1 MSQGELVAVE
11 GMAESDVNATGIAL
25 STMRYMLNAMRVPSG
40 EVYFEYD
47 SLFFLDTLLGLGTI
61 IKDPFIVEDPVVIT
75 FDDYIEA
82 DGGEAS
88 GVVKYPAP
96 SAQNNVGTEEVDE
109 NGNYKWFRS
118 SIVENPAPDKF
129 DNVLFAGDIVAD
141 KNGNGKFEDN
151 MADREMAGTG
161 SNTEFFITNYPIKGN
176 CYIFDADIYFAGTN
190 DFGTPIAQIF
200 FAKRATS
207 DSSAT
212 LNLYAYKEGE
222 KTYIRIAENSAGA
235 DGIKDNKV
243 VAGIPAYEWFN
254 LRIELYK
261 EYDEASGKL
270 NIIMKIFVNGE
281 YAGSSDSGSYSTKN
295 GEYNDS
301 TISSVKFAYYRWA
314 ESSFYFNNV
323 YVAKADIP
331 YVDGFIP
338 GDGDTEIS
346 EKKPVYGFEDGI
358 PHTDDFYTQLIYKN
372 ETTGTPTQ
380 IGGNEWTEELDK
392 KFGIGTKTAGV
403 RYYKSYDPKNLFN
416 RVLKVY
422 AWNTDS
428 VNYNGNIYVDEARL
442 SETASVYEATFDYYF
457 EQIPW
462 LFEDEVFSL
471 DFLSK
476 TGTRLTGITFA
487 AKEIPE
493 SNKDQ
498 SEIVIK
504 RDNGT
509 VVDGITF
516 KCDTWYSL
524 KFEYY
529 CDNDNFRNSKLKIY
543 VLDENSNYV
552 CIFDE
557 ILFTKAGVVCS
568 LGVTFMPYKMRSVQY
583 FDNLSFALID
593 KEYSASAV
601 TALDSVKITGL
612 VSRSDSDSDG
622 EPLPDVNDNRGTGL
636 YKEEAEKYGETSE
649 NYLPTKGF
657 GDNVTL
663 GVETVDGD
671 TALKFYHAKDAE
683 TRFQFIANT
692 FTDTFVF
699 ETDIKFDF
707 LPDES
712 SRGIQIFGANT
723 VGANGNVWSGATVN
737 LEYDAALSAYV
748 LKGAGG
754 KCAVT
759 TGKWMNIRLEA
770 DGLTE
775 GSKVRFYVNG
785 KLYGISTLTGSISSI
800 KALEVLTPAGSSSG
814 AGLMT
819 VVSFDNTYVGEKLY
833 DSPDVN
839 PPAGGGSNVSGGDM
853 DGGSWD
859 EN

>member
-1 MSQGELVAVE
+1 M
-11 GMAESDVNATGIAL
+11 
-25 STMRYMLNAMRVPSG
+25 
-40 EVYFEYD
+40 
-47 SLFFLDTLLGLGTI
+47 
-61 IKDPFIVEDPVVIT
+61 
-75 FDDYIEA
+75 
-82 DGGEAS
+82 
-88 GVVKYPAP
+88 
-96 SAQNNVGTEEVDE
+96 
-109 NGNYKWFRS
+109 
-118 SIVENPAPDKF
+118 
-129 DNVLFAGDIVAD
+129 
-141 KNGNGKFEDN
+141 
-151 MADREMAGTG
+151 
-161 SNTEFFITNYPIKGN
+161 
-176 CYIFDADIYFAGTN
+176 
-190 DFGTPIAQIF
+190 
-200 FAKRATS
+200 
-207 DSSAT
+207 
-212 LNLYAYKEGE
+212 
-222 KTYIRIAENSAGA
+222 
-235 DGIKDNKV
+235 
-243 VAGIPAYEWFN
+243 
-254 LRIELYK
+254 
-261 EYDEASGKL
+261 
-270 NIIMKIFVNGE
+270 
-281 YAGSSDSGSYSTKN
+281 
-295 GEYNDS
+295 
-301 TISSVKFAYYRWA
+301 
-314 ESSFYFNNV
+314 
-323 YVAKADIP
+323 
-331 YVDGFIP
+331 
-338 GDGDTEIS
+338 
-346 EKKPVYGFEDGI
+346 
-358 PHTDDFYTQLIYKN
+358 
-372 ETTGTPTQ
+372 
-380 IGGNEWTEELDK
+380 
-392 KFGIGTKTAGV
+392 
-403 RYYKSYDPKNLFN
+403 
-416 RVLKVY
+416 
-422 AWNTDS
+422 
-428 VNYNGNIYVDEARL
+428 
-442 SETASVYEATFDYYF
+442 
-457 EQIPW
+457 
-462 LFEDEVFSL
+462 
-471 DFLSK
+471 
-476 TGTRLTGITFA
+476 
-487 AKEIPE
+487 
-493 SNKDQ
+493 
-498 SEIVIK
+498 
-504 RDNGT
+504 
-509 VVDGITF
+509 
-516 KCDTWYSL
+516 